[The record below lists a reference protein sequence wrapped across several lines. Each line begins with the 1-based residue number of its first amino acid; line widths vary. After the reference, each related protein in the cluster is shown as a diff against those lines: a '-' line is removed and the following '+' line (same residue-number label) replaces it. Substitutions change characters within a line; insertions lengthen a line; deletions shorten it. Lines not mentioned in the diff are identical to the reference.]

1 MNNNKSSSNYKV
13 DIPTN
18 WFKIM
23 LYSFV
28 AIAFLVSAAFF
39 FNLPT
44 GDAKADLETVT
55 HKVYFDVDIGGQ
67 SAGRVVM
74 GLFGETVPKTAENF
88 RALCTGEKGVGKTYN
103 KPLHFEGSSFH
114 RIIPNFMIQ
123 GGDFTH
129 GSGIGGES
137 IYGGKFNGTLFVVSQ
152 EKISYFVLF
161 FVQTRTSRSSTPSQD
176 TSAWPMPALTPRDL
190 NSSSPPWLLLGWM
203 ANTPFSGE

>member
-1 MNNNKSSSNYKV
+1 
-13 DIPTN
+13 
-18 WFKIM
+18 M

-28 AIAFLVSAAFF
+28 AVAFLVSAAFLYS
-39 FNLPT
+39 LPI
-44 GDAKADLETVT
+44 GDAKADLETIT

-152 EKISYFVLF
+152 EKISYFFLF

-176 TSAWPMPALTPRDL
+176 TSAWPMLALTPRDL
-190 NSSSPPWLLLGWM
+190 SSSSLPWLLLGWM
-203 ANTPFSGE
+203 ANTLFSGE

>member
-1 MNNNKSSSNYKV
+1 
-13 DIPTN
+13 
-18 WFKIM
+18 M

-39 FNLPT
+39 YNLPT

-137 IYGGKFNGTLFVVSQ
+137 IYGGKFNGKFSVFCFLFVSHW
-152 EKISYFVLF
+152 KFLISSFLLRF
-161 FVQTRTSRSSTPSQD
+161 RRELQD
-176 TSAWPMPALTPRDL
+176 QAHQARIPQHGQCWS
-190 NSSSPPWLLLGWM
+190 
-203 ANTPFSGE
+203 